1 MQLLLLLESS
11 NIKRRVQLA
20 CFKLDCG
27 KKENPKKNGLKQA
40 QKIEHNVSKAA
51 NKKKQESNKKKRK
64 HSLKISAEPRQGPQ
78 DDDDGR
84 LTGEQTGECST
95 VSLFGLIELQREK
108 AETEQK
114 KLAGECESKVD
125 GKRPLSA
132 QVNIIIDQGKASGG
146 NGERAALNQTDNG
159 SVN

>member
-1 MQLLLLLESS
+1 M
-11 NIKRRVQLA
+11 NITFQRQ
-20 CFKLDCG
+20 
-27 KKENPKKNGLKQA
+27 Q
-40 QKIEHNVSKAA
+40 I
-51 NKKKQESNKKKRK
+51 KKQESNKKKRK
-64 HSLKISAEPRQGPQ
+64 HSWKISAEPRQGPQ
-78 DDDDGR
+78 DDDDDGR
-84 LTGEQTGECST
+84 LTGEQAGECST

-108 AETEQK
+108 AEQK
-114 KLAGECESKVD
+114 MAGESKVD

>member
-1 MQLLLLLESS
+1 M
-11 NIKRRVQLA
+11 NITFQRQ
-20 CFKLDCG
+20 
-27 KKENPKKNGLKQA
+27 Q
-40 QKIEHNVSKAA
+40 I
-51 NKKKQESNKKKRK
+51 KKQESNKKKRK
-64 HSLKISAEPRQGPQ
+64 HSWKISAEPRQGPQ

-114 KLAGECESKVD
+114 KNSSEWESKVD

>member
-1 MQLLLLLESS
+1 M
-11 NIKRRVQLA
+11 
-20 CFKLDCG
+20 
-27 KKENPKKNGLKQA
+27 
-40 QKIEHNVSKAA
+40 
-51 NKKKQESNKKKRK
+51 
-64 HSLKISAEPRQGPQ
+64 
-78 DDDDGR
+78 
-84 LTGEQTGECST
+84 
-95 VSLFGLIELQREK
+95 SLFGLIELQREK
-108 AETEQK
+108 AETEQKK